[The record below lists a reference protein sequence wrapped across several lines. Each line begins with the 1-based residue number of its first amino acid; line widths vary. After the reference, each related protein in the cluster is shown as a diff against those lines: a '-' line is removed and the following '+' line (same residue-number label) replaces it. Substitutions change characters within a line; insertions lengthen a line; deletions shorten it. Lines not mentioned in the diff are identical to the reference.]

1 MTITKKGKFMMAF
14 DLLLTLVIGGSVA
27 YKYMNGQDI
36 TSDYIMSIMSVV
48 LLFIIYK
55 SKIVIY
61 VKQVNTSCIIC
72 YGEGILYVMNVTLA
86 ITALFIII
94 IISLLWMVAR
104 VLYKDHL
111 SESPLF
117 IITDKRSM
125 IIDETDDYLK
135 LIHNERSVFLVELNG
150 EFFVNVT
157 GSSYNQ
163 AKIGDQVMLASGPTD
178 RDFIIKKI

>member
-1 MTITKKGKFMMAF
+1 MYN
-14 DLLLTLVIGGSVA
+14 LLWRG
-27 YKYMNGQDI
+27 M
-36 TSDYIMSIMSVV
+36 
-48 LLFIIYK
+48 
-55 SKIVIY
+55 
-61 VKQVNTSCIIC
+61 
-72 YGEGILYVMNVTLA
+72 LYVMNVTLA

-111 SESPLF
+111 AESPLY

-125 IIDETDDYLK
+125 IINETDDYLK
-135 LIHNERSVFLVELNG
+135 IINNERSVYLVELNG

-157 GSSYNQ
+157 GHSYNL
-163 AKIGDQVMLASGPTD
+163 ANIGDQVMLASEPNS

>member
-1 MTITKKGKFMMAF
+1 M
-14 DLLLTLVIGGSVA
+14 
-27 YKYMNGQDI
+27 
-36 TSDYIMSIMSVV
+36 
-48 LLFIIYK
+48 
-55 SKIVIY
+55 
-61 VKQVNTSCIIC
+61 
-72 YGEGILYVMNVTLA
+72 LYVMNVTLA

-111 SESPLF
+111 SESPLY

-135 LIHNERSVFLVELNG
+135 LIHNERSVYLVELNG

-163 AKIGDQVMLASGPTD
+163 AKIGDHVMLASGPTD